1 MMSSRSSQRGLARE
15 GTPRARRIGRPGV
28 EPLEARQLLTG
39 SPPFAVGGDPI
50 VHPTDFRV
58 TTFASGLN
66 YPHGMMTLSDGS
78 LLVAVNN
85 PNNGGVNFFDTT
97 GELLRFT
104 DANHDGVADNPAGS
118 VLYNGLPGE
127 VTAVKQ
133 AGHYIVATSSQAGSE
148 RISFLH
154 RGLTPADPL
163 TLVGSINFSFPNP
176 AWDHTTFALAVRPT
190 PGQPGNFDVFFNIG
204 SEFNGVVI
212 GDDGQVV
219 LDQNGIP
226 TFQPTVDPVQ
236 ASGLLSTTLIGDS
249 IYMVTVHD
257 VRGTPRVSNLTRIA
271 SGLRNAASMA
281 IDPTTGDLWFADN
294 GIDGNDGGNEAWST
308 DELDRIPAAQIGGAV
323 EFFGFPT
330 LVNGHIVYSYVKTI
344 DKPGDPVMV
353 LNPNVGVQPVV
364 AFEPLPDPV
373 LTVEGSESEGSS
385 GFALSP
391 SQFPAG
397 LNHGVFVGFHGLFD
411 QGGIAND
418 ENPMVF
424 ADPSTGHYFDFISN
438 NLPNI
443 GHLDEILSTN
453 NSLFVADISSTGELF
468 GASGVGAGVIYQ
480 IEAVAA
486 PTTAVSIGAHSLK
499 AAATQVH
506 QGMGDLSW
514 TKSKAAAPVTGTVQ
528 RRASNLIHEIDAP
541 RSHRHR
547 KPGATRRTPPP

>member
-1 MMSSRSSQRGLARE
+1 MMSSRSGQRGLARQ
-15 GTPRARRIGRPGV
+15 GTPRARRIRRPGL

-50 VHPTDFRV
+50 VNPADFRV

-104 DANHDGVADNPAGS
+104 DTNHDGVADNPAGS

-154 RGLTPADPL
+154 RGPTPADPL

-226 TFQPTVDPVQ
+226 TFQPTVDTVQ
-236 ASGLLSTTLIGDS
+236 ASGLLSATLIGDS

-281 IDPTTGDLWFADN
+281 IDPTTGDLWIADN
-294 GIDGNDGGNEAWST
+294 GIDGNAGGNEAWSA

-330 LVNGHIVYSYVKTI
+330 LVNGQIVYSYVKTI

-373 LTVEGSESEGSS
+373 LTAEGSESEGSS

-391 SQFPAG
+391 PQFPAG
-397 LNHGVFVGFHGLFD
+397 LNHGVFIGFHGLFD

-418 ENPMVF
+418 ENPMIF

-443 GHLDEILSTN
+443 GHLDEILSTTD
-453 NSLFVADISSTGELF
+453 SLFVADISSTGELF
-468 GASGVGAGVIYQ
+468 GPSGVGAGVIYQ
-480 IEAVAA
+480 IEVVAS
-486 PTTAVSIGAHSLK
+486 PTAAASIGTHSSDSGGHASSSGHGRPELDQEQGSS
-499 AAATQVH
+499 ASH
-506 QGMGDLSW
+506 QHR
-514 TKSKAAAPVTGTVQ
+514 PQ
-528 RRASNLIHEIDAP
+528 AS
-541 RSHRHR
+541 
-547 KPGATRRTPPP
+547 